1 MDYYL
6 GVDQGTTYSAAA
18 VSRGGRTEIASL
30 GGRVAEIPSVVFLRE
45 DETILVGETA
55 RRRGLSDP
63 SRVVREFK
71 RRFGDPTPLFLG
83 GTPIAADAIW
93 AKLLAWILNSVT
105 QSQGGLSAGVAITH
119 PANWGPYKLDLLA
132 QAIRLADVP
141 NPVTLSEPEAAAI
154 SYAHAN
160 KVEPGDAVAVY
171 DLGGGTF
178 DAAVLRRTQAG
189 FELVGRPEGIER
201 LGGIDV
207 DEAVFAHVK
216 SVLGPKFDDLD
227 PEDARAVSAVARL
240 RQECVAAKE
249 VLSQDTDVTIPAVL
263 PQTSTD
269 VRLTRAELESMIRPT
284 LAPTVEALSRA
295 VASAS
300 LTAEDLKAVLLVGG
314 SSRIP
319 LVGQMVG
326 SALGAPVVTDA
337 HPKHSVALGAALY
350 AEGGAATRSAAK
362 PAAPKP
368 VTLGVARVAKSA
380 PTAQEKVQAAV
391 KEVAESPPIPPPIA
405 PKAKPPFWQTWP
417 KWAVQSVAMVLVG
430 AVIVVAMVVRQRGAA
445 VEGQILLEAAAD
457 VGGNP
462 FTASVTEFAAPG
474 FDPDAEITL
483 GSSSDGTPLL
493 APRLGAS
500 GAEAGGVPSYRGGT
514 PGLFGGIK
522 DRRSCDAE
530 QLNSLL
536 AAEPVKSEAFAE
548 AQGIAQADLA
558 SFIEELTPVNL
569 RGDTRVT
576 DHGLVDGRPRAS
588 QSVLQAGTAV
598 LIDRFGVPR
607 VRCESGSPLKPAV
620 AARAAPSYEGSQWE
634 GFNSNHV
641 SVIIQNT
648 APIETLTLI
657 ELNNNEPFGR
667 PVGPDKGPDGPAPQ
681 QGGA

>member
-30 GGRVAEIPSVVFLRE
+30 GGRVAEMPSVVFLRE
-45 DETILVGETA
+45 DGTILVGETA

-83 GTPIAADAIW
+83 GTPIAADAVW
-93 AKLLAWILNSVT
+93 AKLLAWILESVT
-105 QSQGGLSAGVAITH
+105 QSQGGLPAGVAITH

-154 SYAHAN
+154 SYAQAN
-160 KVEPGDAVAVY
+160 KVKPGEAVAVY

-178 DAAVLRRTQAG
+178 DAAVLRRTPAG

-216 SVLGPKFDDLD
+216 AALGSRFEDLD
-227 PEDARAVSAVARL
+227 PDDAAAVSAVARL

-249 VLSQDTDVTIPAVL
+249 VLSQDADVTIQAVL
-263 PQTSTD
+263 PKTSTE

-284 LAPTVEALSRA
+284 LAPTVEALGRA

-300 LTAEDLKAVLLVGG
+300 LRPEDLRAVLLVGG

-350 AEGGAATRSAAK
+350 AEGAAGTRGAVQPAVLKPVPLGAAK
-362 PAAPKP
+362 APQS
-368 VTLGVARVAKSA
+368 TSTA
-380 PTAQEKVQAAV
+380 PEKVLVAV
-391 KEVAESPPIPPPIA
+391 KELPESSPAPPPIGA
-405 PKAKPPFWQTWP
+405 EAKPPFWRTWP
-417 KWAVQSVAMVLVG
+417 NWALQSVAVILIG
-430 AVIVVAMVVRQRGAA
+430 AVIVIAMVVRQRGAA
-445 VEGQILLEAAAD
+445 VEGRILLEPATAQ
-457 VGGNP
+457 GSNP
-462 FTASVTEFAAPG
+462 FTASVAEFAPPG

-483 GSSSDGTPLL
+483 GSSTDGSPLL
-493 APRLGAS
+493 APRLGPS
-500 GAEAGGVPSYRGGT
+500 GAEAGGVPSYRGGA

-522 DRRSCDAE
+522 DRRSCNGE
-530 QLNSLL
+530 ELSSLL

-548 AQGIAQADLA
+548 AQGIAKADVS
-558 SFIEELTPVNL
+558 SFVEGLTPVNL

-576 DHGLVDGRPRAS
+576 SHDLVDGRPRAG

-598 LIDRFGVPR
+598 LIDQFGVPR
-607 VRCESGSPLKPAV
+607 VRCASGSPLKPAV
-620 AARAAPSYEGSQWE
+620 AARATPSYEGSQWE
-634 GFNSNHV
+634 GFNSKHV

-648 APIETLTLI
+648 ALIESLTLI
-657 ELNNNEPFGR
+657 DLKNNEPFGR
-667 PVGPDKGPDGPAPQ
+667 PVGSNKGPDGPAPQ
-681 QGGA
+681 LSAE

>member
-1 MDYYL
+1 
-6 GVDQGTTYSAAA
+6 
-18 VSRGGRTEIASL
+18 
-30 GGRVAEIPSVVFLRE
+30 
-45 DETILVGETA
+45 
-55 RRRGLSDP
+55 
-63 SRVVREFK
+63 VVREFK
-71 RRFGDPTPLFLG
+71 RRFGDPTPIILG

-93 AKLLAWILNSVT
+93 AKLLAWILQSVT
-105 QSQGGLSAGVAITH
+105 QSQGGLPAGVAVTH

-154 SYAHAN
+154 SYAQAN
-160 KVEPGDAVAVY
+160 KVEPGEAVAVY

-178 DAAVLRRTQAG
+178 DAAILRRTAAG

-216 SVLGPKFDDLD
+216 NVLGSKFDDLD
-227 PEDARAVSAVARL
+227 HEDAGAVSAVARL

-249 VLSQDTDVTIPAVL
+249 ALSQDTDVTISAVL
-263 PQTSTD
+263 PRASTE
-269 VRLTRAELESMIRPT
+269 VRLTRSELEAMIRPT
-284 LAPTVEALSRA
+284 LAPTVEALGRA

-300 LTAEDLKAVLLVGG
+300 LTADDLRAVLLVGG

-350 AEGGAATRSAAK
+350 AEGVAATRGAVQPASSKPVPLGAAK
-362 PAAPKP
+362 
-368 VTLGVARVAKSA
+368 VAQS
-380 PTAQEKVQAAV
+380 TSSAQEKVQLAV
-391 KEVAESPPIPPPIA
+391 KELTESPSAPPPIRA
-405 PKAKPPFWQTWP
+405 GAKPSLWRTWP
-417 KWAVQSVAMVLVG
+417 NWALQSVAVVLIG
-430 AVIVVAMVVRQRGAA
+430 AAIVIAMVVRQRGAA
-445 VEGQILLEAAAD
+445 GEGQIVLEPATD
-457 VGGNP
+457 QGSNP
-462 FTASVTEFAAPG
+462 FTASVTEFAAPS
-474 FDPDAEITL
+474 FDPDSEITL
-483 GSSSDGTPLL
+483 GSSSDGSPLL

-522 DRRSCDAE
+522 DRQSCNGE
-530 QLNSLL
+530 ELNSLL

-548 AQGIAQADLA
+548 AQGISKADVA
-558 SFIEELTPVNL
+558 SFVEGLTPVNL

-576 DHGLVDGRPRAS
+576 SHGLVDGRPRPR

-598 LIDRFGVPR
+598 LVDQFGVPR
-607 VRCESGSPLKPAV
+607 VRCASGSPLKPAV

-634 GFNSNHV
+634 DFNSEHV
-641 SVIIQNT
+641 SIIIQNT
-648 APIETLTLI
+648 APIEALTLI
-657 ELNNNEPFGR
+657 DLNTNEPFGR
-667 PVGPDKGPDGPAPQ
+667 PVGSDKGLDGVAPQ
-681 QGGA
+681 PGRSEN